1 MSATGAEPYFSA
13 GSHDVV
19 GTLDQEAVSM
29 DTNAPITLVAASYR
43 THLGAVNDF
52 DALWGARQA
61 GEFHHTAIAVLTKD
75 ATGDLQV
82 RQNNNT
88 AKHLTWGGAL
98 LGGAL
103 FVLAPAV
110 GVEMLAAVGMS
121 GAGAIVGH
129 LRHNT
134 TPEALAHAANV
145 LEEGMS
151 GLVALVV
158 NRRGEAVTPLLEHA
172 RTSVSV
178 DMLWGDL
185 EEELCQD
192 FARPLAERV
201 LIAS

>member
-1 MSATGAEPYFSA
+1 
-13 GSHDVV
+13 
-19 GTLDQEAVSM
+19 M
-29 DTNAPITLVAASYR
+29 DTNAHITLLAASYSS
-43 THLGAVNDF
+43 HDGAVQDF
-52 DALWGARQA
+52 DAVWSARHA
-61 GEFHHTAIAVLTKD
+61 GEFHHTAIAVLAKD
-75 ATGDLQV
+75 ATGHLQV

-103 FVLAPAV
+103 FVLAPSE
-110 GVEMLAAVGMS
+110 GIEMLAAVGPT

-129 LRHNT
+129 LRHNS
-134 TPEALAHAANV
+134 TPESLAHAAGV

-158 NRRGEAVTPLLEHA
+158 NRRGEVVTPLLEHA
-172 RTSVSV
+172 ARSASV

>member
-1 MSATGAEPYFSA
+1 
-13 GSHDVV
+13 
-19 GTLDQEAVSM
+19 M
-29 DTNAPITLVAASYR
+29 DTNAPITLLAASYSS
-43 THLGAVNDF
+43 HDGAVQDF
-52 DALWGARQA
+52 DAVWSARHA
-61 GEFHHTAIAVLTKD
+61 GEFHHTAIAVLAKD
-75 ATGDLQV
+75 ATGHLQV

-98 LGGAL
+98 LGGPL
-103 FVLAPAV
+103 FVLAPAA
-110 GVEMLAAVGMS
+110 GIEMLAAVGLS

-129 LRHNT
+129 LHQNT
-134 TPEALAHAANV
+134 TPEALAQAASV

-172 RTSVSV
+172 ARSLSV

-192 FARPLAERV
+192 FVRPLSDRI